1 MPPHH
6 NGTGSASHVASTF
19 ASVATTA
26 AAAMSSTPASGA
38 TSGKAAGGAA
48 SAAGAPPASQLN
60 PTTFFLYF
68 DVVLLFV
75 VALFVLFALPRMVAR
90 FMRASEWFAGCFLRR
105 VSIAR
110 DGPFTTFK
118 GASGYSFSEKMVST
132 RAESTYSS
140 SSDSHSI
147 NMAVGTGAPKN
158 PPVYVPA
165 WSTVLP
171 AGAKI
176 LSMKL
181 RPGYSLG
188 QVALMMGYF
197 AAVAYAALF
206 DVNLFTSPARLG
218 YVAVSQMPVI
228 YVLAA
233 KNNILGTLL
242 GVGYEKVG
250 FACYAPLRV
259 IKCVYSLI
267 TCIATWDVSLSLP

>member
-6 NGTGSASHVASTF
+6 NGTSSASLVASATLDA
-19 ASVATTA
+19 ASTLVSATATA
-26 AAAMSSTPASGA
+26 AAAVSSTPAASAANGQ
-38 TSGKAAGGAA
+38 AAGGAA
-48 SAAGAPPASQLN
+48 NSAGAGGASAAAPPAGQLDAD
-60 PTTFFLYF
+60 TFFLYF

-90 FMRASEWFAGCFLRR
+90 FMRASEWFAGCFLR
-105 VSIAR
+105 SAKIAR
-110 DGPFTTFK
+110 EGPFTTFQ
-118 GASGYSFSEKMVST
+118 GASGYSFSEKMVAP
-132 RAESTYSS
+132 RAESTYSSSS

-165 WSTVLP
+165 WSVVLP
-171 AGAKI
+171 AGARI
-176 LSMKL
+176 LSLKV

-197 AAVAYAALF
+197 AAVAYASLF

-242 GVGYEKVG
+242 GVGYEKV
-250 FACYAPLRV
+250 
-259 IKCVYSLI
+259 SL
-267 TCIATWDVSLSLP
+267 A